1 LNYPNTKRINVAVE
15 STDPVS
21 LAGIATQLRG
31 RPSLTVVDDLDLPID
46 VVVAAISVDKEG
58 LQTLRCLSRT
68 ITSHVVALV
77 GDVDDAAV
85 LRLVEAGATAVI
97 RRDESTPERLEEAIG
112 RAAQGQGCL
121 PPDMLGGLL
130 KQVKGLQQNVLT
142 PQGLNLSGLSGRE
155 ISVLSLVADGLD
167 TRSIA
172 AELCYSE
179 RTIKNILQDIMRRF
193 GLRNRSHAV
202 AFALRQGLI

>member
-1 LNYPNTKRINVAVE
+1 MNYRNSKRIRVTVE
-15 STDPVS
+15 SKDPVS
-21 LAGIATQLRG
+21 LAGISTQLRG
-31 RPSLTVVDDLDLPID
+31 RPSLTVVEDQDQPID
-46 VVVAAISVDKEG
+46 VVVAAIAVDDVG

-68 ITSHVVALV
+68 VTSHVVALV
-77 GDVDDAAV
+77 SDVDDGAV

-97 RRDESTPERLEEAIG
+97 RRDETTPERLEEAIG
-112 RAAQGQGCL
+112 RAARGQGCL

-130 KQVKGLQQNVLT
+130 KQVKGLQQNVLS
-142 PQGLNLSGLSGRE
+142 PQGLNLSGLSSRE
-155 ISVLSLVADGLD
+155 ISVLSLVADGFD

-179 RTIKNILQDIMRRF
+179 RTIKNILQDVMRRF